1 MAIVIEFIG
10 LSGSGKSA
18 LARKAVQHLK
28 ASGLDVICRGNEL
41 LYKYFREKPPEYS
54 GIKWFI
60 LKLVFQ
66 CVPHYLGKHLVDTFY
81 FFSLVNLVGRFE
93 ARNPELAVMV
103 HKDISSNYHSEGGKQ
118 WALTMVYREFAVYQI
133 VHELQGLIDAD
144 SVIVLDDGR
153 DRIPRFVNALGD
165 VESVD
170 KTISY
175 IEQFPLP
182 DFVIH
187 IDTDHSICRQRLA
200 TRRISGNSPVRL
212 RPLSLQMR
220 VETWE
225 NCQRCTVITYEMLK
239 SKNIPVLEV
248 SNNADLYTP
257 VQLINEYLD
266 KYLKGAS

>member
-1 MAIVIEFIG
+1 MAIIIEFIG

-18 LARKAVQHLK
+18 LACKAVQHLK
-28 ASGLDVICRGNEL
+28 ANGLDVICRGNAL
-41 LYKYFREKPPEYS
+41 LYRYFRKKPPEYS

-60 LKLVFQ
+60 LKLLFR
-66 CVPHYLGKHLVDTFY
+66 CVPHFLGKHLVDTFY
-81 FFSLVNLVGRFE
+81 FFSLVNLVCRFE

-103 HKDISSNYHSEGGKQ
+103 HKDIASNYHSDRGRQ
-118 WALTMVYREFAVYQI
+118 WALTMVYREFAVYQV

-182 DFVIH
+182 DLVIH
-187 IDTDHSICRQRLA
+187 IDTEQSICRQRLA
-200 TRRISGNSPVRL
+200 TRRISGYSPLQL
-212 RPLSLQMR
+212 RPLSLQTR

-239 SKNIPVLEV
+239 SKNIPVLKV
-248 SNNADLYTP
+248 SNNADLNTT
-257 VQLINEYLD
+257 VQLINECLD
-266 KYLKGAS
+266 KFLDNK